1 MNKTKK
7 PGVFYGWYIVL
18 SGFVIM
24 GAGIGIVNNTM
35 SQFIKPIAESM
46 GCSRASVSM
55 IQTIFSVCH
64 MAFSFFAGKIIG
76 NKGFK
81 RFIKIDGII
90 LAAAYF
96 SLSLA
101 ESLPMLYI
109 SAVITGMS
117 YTVLGA
123 ITFSV
128 VISNWFKESRGRA
141 MGMASMGSGVWGMV
155 FNLVAGKCIAQ
166 FGWRATFQIQAA
178 CLFVFIV
185 PFAMFVLKMHPSE
198 KGLEPYGSHRE
209 SDGASPREDME
220 GVPYAQALRSPSFWL
235 ITFCVAALSFA
246 THCNVVT
253 VSPHLTD
260 VGYSPMFAAAM
271 VSVCMAAL
279 ALGKYSLGVIFDKFG
294 PKNATLM
301 AAGCSLLGSLGML
314 TASFKPSLALVL
326 IGASLGAA
334 FGSVAVPL
342 IIQNVFGQR
351 DYAAIYG
358 ALSGIT
364 GLVGASYPILT
375 GFIFDTMGSYNPCYA
390 AAVLLAAVGGLVFRN
405 FFAKSEKK

>member
-7 PGVFYGWYIVL
+7 GVFYGWYIVL

-24 GAGIGIVNNTM
+24 GSCIGIVNNTM
-35 SQFIKPIAESM
+35 SQFIKPIAESL

-64 MAFSFFAGKIIG
+64 MVFSFLAGYILSRK
-76 NKGFK
+76 NFK
-81 RFIKIDGII
+81 RFLKIDAFI
-90 LAAAYF
+90 LAASYF

-101 ESLPMLYI
+101 KSLPTLYI

-128 VISNWFKESRGRA
+128 IISNWFKESRGRA
-141 MGMASMGSGVWGMV
+141 MGMASMGSGVAGMI
-155 FNLVAGKCIAQ
+155 FNFVAGKCIGQ
-166 FGWRATFQIQAA
+166 FGWRATFQIQAV
-178 CLFVFIV
+178 CLFVLIA
-185 PFAMFVLKMHPSE
+185 PFVLFVLKMHPSE
-198 KGLEPYGSHRE
+198 MGLEPYGSHKE
-209 SDGASPREDME
+209 SDAASPREDME

-260 VGYSPMFAAAM
+260 VGYSPMFAATM
-271 VSVCMAAL
+271 VSACMAAL
-279 ALGKYSLGVIFDKFG
+279 AVGKYSLGVIFDKAG

-301 AAGCSLLGSLGML
+301 AAGCSLLGSAGML
-314 TASFKPSLALVL
+314 TAAFRPSLALVL

-342 IIQNVFGQR
+342 IIQNVFGPR
-351 DYAAIYG
+351 DYASIYG
-358 ALSGIT
+358 TMSGIT
-364 GLVGASYPILT
+364 GLIGATYPVLT
-375 GFIFDTMGSYNPCYA
+375 GFVFDTMGSYNPCYGV
-390 AAVLLAAVGGLVFRN
+390 AVVLSVIGGLVFRS